1 MTLTQSRP
9 DLDITNQSFR
19 ISTSEMVDSLVEV
32 LGARLVA
39 YIAGVSETRAVREW
53 ANDQRSPR
61 EETSKRLRLAWVV
74 ATFIASNESPRV
86 ARTWMMGLNPAL
98 DDTSAARLIR
108 ENDADEVNAR
118 IMSAARA
125 FVAS

>member
-19 ISTSEMVDSLVEV
+19 IATSEMVHDLVEV
-32 LGARLVA
+32 LGAKLVA

-53 ANDQRSPR
+53 VTDQRSPR
-61 EETSKRLRLAWVV
+61 EETAKRLRLAWVV

-86 ARTWMMGLNPAL
+86 ARTWMMGLNPAF

-108 ENDADEVNAR
+108 ENDADEVNLR
-118 IMSAARA
+118 ILSAARA